1 MEHFHHETYS
11 PWGKPWH
18 SARLKPKTT
27 QNLTNKIKL
36 SNRFETKGADSQKK
50 NSNKSIE
57 ITSVA
62 LRNKMKISDII
73 YSISSIKLCDSE
85 I

>member
-11 PWGKPWH
+11 PWNKPWH

-27 QNLTNKIKL
+27 QNLRNKIKL

-50 NSNKSIE
+50 NLNKSTE
-57 ITSVA
+57 ITLVA
-62 LRNKMKISDII
+62 LKHKMKISDTICN
-73 YSISSIKLCDSE
+73 ISSTKLSE
-85 I
+85 LEI